1 MRIMTIFGTRPEA
14 IKLAPIVQLLNEKN
28 IDNSVVVTGQ
38 HREMLDQVLKVF
50 NIQPNHDLNIMQP
63 NQTLVDITVKVIQE
77 TDRIIKKEK
86 PDVVIVQGD
95 TTSAFVAGLVAFYH
109 KVHVVHVEAG
119 LRTNNKYNPFPEEI
133 NRRLLS
139 HLADLHFAPT
149 ARAREYLL
157 REDISPEHIF
167 VTGNTVI
174 DALLWVAKQDIAF
187 EDKKLKEIDFKG
199 KDIVLLTTHRREN
212 LEGGMDQIFSA
223 VNKITADHPNV
234 EVVFPVHLN
243 PVIKNL
249 ADEYL
254 AENKQVHLF
263 SPFSYTDMVKVMKL
277 CKLVL
282 TDSGGVQEEAPALGK
297 PVLVLRETTE
307 RPEGVEAGTAQL
319 IGLDSVDIVRATNE
333 LLNNSHS
340 YQKMAKSVNPYGEG
354 TAAQKIVSTLV
365 EQYS

>member
-1 MRIMTIFGTRPEA
+1 MQIMTIFGTRPEA
-14 IKLAPIVQLLNEKN
+14 IKLAPIIQLLNKKK
-28 IDNSVVVTGQ
+28 IKNSVVVTGQ
-38 HREMLDQVLKVF
+38 HREMLDQVLEVF
-50 NIQPNHDLNIMQP
+50 GIRPDHDLNIMLP
-63 NQTLVDITVKVIQE
+63 NQTLVDITVKVLQE

-109 KVHVVHVEAG
+109 KIHVVHVEAG
-119 LRTNNKYNPFPEEI
+119 LRTSNKYNPFPEEI
-133 NRRLLS
+133 NRRLLT

-149 ARAREYLL
+149 QRAREYLL
-157 REDISPEHIF
+157 REDIAPEHIF

-174 DALLWVAKQDIAF
+174 DALLWVAGQEIAF
-187 EDKKLKEIDFKG
+187 TDKRLSKIDFSSR
-199 KDIVLLTTHRREN
+199 DVVLLTTHRREN

-223 VNKITADHPNV
+223 VNQVTEQNPNV
-234 EVVFPVHLN
+234 EIVFPVHLN

-254 AENKQVHLF
+254 AQNKQVHLL
-263 SPFSYTDMVKVMKL
+263 PPLSYTDMVKAMKA

-307 RPEGVEAGTAQL
+307 RPEGIEAGTAKL
-319 IGLDSVDIVRATNE
+319 IGLDTADIVEATNE
-333 LLNNSHS
+333 LLSDSNS
-340 YQKMAKSVNPYGEG
+340 YMKMAQAVNPYGDG
-354 TAAQKIVSTLV
+354 RAAEKIIDILA

>member
-14 IKLAPIVQLLNEKN
+14 IKLAPIIQLLNKN
-28 IDNSVVVTGQ
+28 KVSNSVVVTGQ
-38 HREMLDQVLKVF
+38 HREMLDQVLTVF
-50 NIQPNHDLNIMQP
+50 NIKPDHDLNIMQP
-63 NQTLVDITVKVIQE
+63 NQTLVDITAKVLKE

-109 KVHVVHVEAG
+109 KIHVVHVEAG
-119 LRTNNKYNPFPEEI
+119 LRTSNKYNPFPEEI
-133 NRRLLS
+133 NRRLLT

-149 ARAREYLL
+149 GRAREYLI
-157 REDISPEHIF
+157 REDVSPEHIF

-174 DALLWVAKQDIAF
+174 DALLWVADREFGF
-187 EDKKLKEIDFKG
+187 EDKELEKIDFAH
-199 KDIVLLTTHRREN
+199 KDIILLTTHRREN

-223 VNKITADHPNV
+223 VNQITKQNAKV

-254 AENKQVHLF
+254 ATNKQVHLLP
-263 SPFSYTDMVKVMKL
+263 PFSYTDMVKVMKA

-282 TDSGGVQEEAPALGK
+282 TDSGGVQEEAPAFGK

-307 RPEGVEAGTAQL
+307 RPEGVEAGTAKL
-319 IGLDSVDIVRATNE
+319 VGLDSNDIVKISND
-333 LLNNSHS
+333 LLNNPKA
-340 YQKMAKSVNPYGEG
+340 YEKMAKAVNPYGDG
-354 TAAQKIVSTLV
+354 KAAQKIVDTV
-365 EQYS
+365 IEQFS

>member
-14 IKLAPIVQLLNEKN
+14 IKLAPIVQLLNKEK

-50 NIQPNHDLNIMQP
+50 NIKPDHDLNIMQP
-63 NQTLVDITVKVIQE
+63 NQTLVDITVKVLQE
-77 TDRIIKKEK
+77 TDRIIRKEN

-109 KVHVVHVEAG
+109 KVRVVHVEAG

-133 NRRLLS
+133 NRRLLT

-149 ARAREYLL
+149 ERAREYLVC
-157 REDISPEHIF
+157 EDIKPEHIF

-174 DALLWVAKQDIAF
+174 DALLWVADQDIAF
-187 EDKKLKEIDFKG
+187 ANKELTKIDYK
-199 KDIVLLTTHRREN
+199 KDIILLTTHRREN

-223 VNKITADHPNV
+223 VNEITKENPSV

-254 AENKQVHLF
+254 ADNKQVHLCD
-263 SPFSYTDMVKVMKL
+263 PLSYTDMVKVMKA

-307 RPEGVEAGTAQL
+307 RPEGIEAGTAKL
-319 IGLDSVDIVRATNE
+319 VGLESKDIIKATNE
-333 LLNNSHS
+333 LLSDSSS
-340 YQKMAKSVNPYGEG
+340 YQKMAKSVNPYGDG
-354 TAAQKIVSTLV
+354 RAAQEIVKTLV